1 MMRRLPRR
9 YDAVM
14 KTLRELTA
22 SRNERIKLQ
31 AALRMSE
38 ILLQYEQ
45 SQERI
50 AIAGERAAARKAEA
64 GEGPGQGAHPHEPA
78 PVSVSA
84 EEAAE
89 RFLGLMRK
97 GSDDK

>member
-1 MMRRLPRR
+1 
-9 YDAVM
+9 M
-14 KTLRELTA
+14 KTLRELAA
-22 SRNERIKLQ
+22 SRNERIRLQ

-38 ILLQYEQ
+38 ILLHFEQ

-64 GEGPGQGAHPHEPA
+64 IEKPGQGAHPHEPA
-78 PVSVSA
+78 RARESA

-97 GSDDK
+97 GSNDQ